1 MKIGE
6 TGGPR
11 SVGGTRGTGRTV
23 GAKGSDF
30 AKLLDEAG
38 KGADAVGAA
47 APAHAVGAIFGAQ
60 EVEDS
65 TQSPSNG
72 RAKQRANDMLDKL
85 DALRAGLLSGTMS
98 RGALMD
104 LAQMVRAKPEAG
116 ADPRL
121 KEILGEIE
129 LRAAV
134 ELAKLDMTR

>member
-11 SVGGTRGTGRTV
+11 SVGGTRSTGRAV

-30 AKLLDEAG
+30 AKLLDDAG
-38 KGADAVGAA
+38 KGTDAVGAA
-47 APAHAVGAIFGAQ
+47 APAHAVGAILGAQ

-65 TQSPSNG
+65 TQSPGNG
-72 RAKQRANDMLDKL
+72 RARQRASDMLDKL
-85 DALRAGLLSGTMS
+85 DALRAGLLAGTMS

-104 LAQMVRAKPEAG
+104 LAQMVRARPEAG
-116 ADPRL
+116 TDPRL
-121 KEILGEIE
+121 REILGEIE